1 MNAPI
6 ESQFSGLV
14 GAEVDPTSPPAVDRG
29 SRRLPVTFIVGVLF
43 LAVATIVAVLSIFW
57 LPHALSD
64 TSGGRLENPSASH
77 WLGTDRLGR
86 DTLSYVL
93 VGTRIALTVGLGA
106 AAIAVV
112 IGLAIGLLAAHAR
125 GWLDDVGS
133 SFLDVLIAFP
143 TLLLAMLIGAT
154 QGASLTTAVVSIGV
168 AASAVVARFVR
179 ILTKRLLGQQYIVAA
194 QTSGT
199 GTFSI
204 VIRHLLPNMWTSVVV
219 NAALIFGAAVLTEAS
234 LSYLGLG
241 VPPPNASLG
250 RLMQAAQGTVLI
262 APWGAIAPGVVIV
275 IIVLGANFFADGLR
289 DIGDPTRRKN

>member
-1 MNAPI
+1 
-6 ESQFSGLV
+6 
-14 GAEVDPTSPPAVDRG
+14 VDPTSPPG
-29 SRRLPVTFIVGVLF
+29 SRRLPITFVVGVLF
-43 LAVATIVAVLSIFW
+43 LSVATLVATLSIFW
-57 LPHALSD
+57 LPHPLSD
-64 TSGGRLENPSASH
+64 TSGGRLENPTASH

-106 AAIAVV
+106 AVIAVAL
-112 IGLAIGLLAAHAR
+112 GLALGLLAAHAR

-133 SFLDVLIAFP
+133 SLLDILIAFP

-154 QGASLTTAVVSIGV
+154 QGSSLTTAIVSIGV

-179 ILTKRLLGQQYIVAA
+179 ILANRLLGQQYVVAA

-204 VIRHLLPNMWTSVVV
+204 VIRHLLPNMWTSLVV
-219 NAALIFGAAVLTEAS
+219 NAALIFGAAILTEAS

-250 RLMQAAQGTVLI
+250 RLMQAAQGTMLI

-275 IIVLGANFFADGLR
+275 LIVLGANFFADGLR

>member
-1 MNAPI
+1 VNAPV
-6 ESQFSGLV
+6 ESEVSRVV
-14 GAEVDPTSPPAVDRG
+14 GAEVDPTSPSAAGRG
-29 SRRLPVTFIVGVLF
+29 SRRLPITFVVGVLF
-43 LAVATIVAVLSIFW
+43 LAVATLVAILSIFW

-64 TSGGRLENPSASH
+64 TSGGRLENPDASH

-106 AAIAVV
+106 AVIAVAL
-112 IGLAIGLLAAHAR
+112 GLAIGLLAAHAR

-133 SFLDVLIAFP
+133 SLLDILIAFP

-154 QGASLTTAVVSIGV
+154 QGASLTTAIVSIGV

-179 ILTKRLLGQQYIVAA
+179 ILAKRLLGQQYVVAA

-199 GTFSI
+199 GTFGI
-204 VIRHLLPNMWTSVVV
+204 VIRHLLPNMWTSLVV

-250 RLMQAAQGTVLI
+250 RLMQAAQGTMLI

-275 IIVLGANFFADGLR
+275 LIVLGANFFADGLR